1 MSRKEKSGD
10 KIELV
15 LLRSTNDN
23 YQINLIKGLL
33 EDANIPYIIK
43 ERGSGGYMK
52 IIGGISVFGTDIYVD
67 KTTVEKAEEILGTFS
82 GNSS

>member
-15 LLRSTNDN
+15 LLRSTNDD
-23 YQINLIKGLL
+23 YQLNLIKGLL
-33 EDANIPYIIK
+33 KDADIPYIIK

-67 KTTVEKAEEILGTFS
+67 KTTFEKAEEILDSFQWE
-82 GNSS
+82 